1 MPNTTNPVY
10 KQAHHVENKASS
22 KTPLD
27 KYLPLDYVSY
37 GKQIF
42 IHAIAGPS
50 KMPSDAFI
58 SQTERS
64 QLKNGA
70 RRTLI
75 PLKARQFHH
84 TKNKHLSSDNPN
96 GLNEKHYQAELPAGF
111 IFHSSRCGSTLL
123 CNMLD
128 TLPNCYVIRE
138 SGIINKILND
148 PDLSE
153 DHKTLL
159 FSSVIESYVAYSKSL
174 GKRCIIKFTSYCVLH
189 IQTIL
194 NAHQGTP
201 WIYLHRDPKT
211 VLLSIGKNPPPWVS
225 PLFIKN
231 VLCLSDEETPSQH
244 TQQAALIIGQCL
256 RKVIQHHSHESK
268 SKLFSY
274 QQLLDQNGTSTIDIA
289 CHFNFDIPAES
300 ASIMSSCLHLDAK
313 TGQKRSK
320 DFKNNEK
327 MVGSPSEDIHN
338 KTNTEI
344 ELAYQDYCRKD
355 YEYLCA
361 ES

>member
-1 MPNTTNPVY
+1 MSNTTSSAY
-10 KQAHHVENKASS
+10 KQAHHTENSASS
-22 KTPLD
+22 IASPDL
-27 KYLPLDYVSY
+27 YLPLDYVSY
-37 GKQIF
+37 GKKIF

-58 SQTERS
+58 SQTEHA

-70 RRTLI
+70 QRTLI
-75 PLKARQFHH
+75 PLGTRQFHRA
-84 TKNKHLSSDNPN
+84 KNNNFAPDNSEFQK
-96 GLNEKHYQAELPAGF
+96 EKPYQAELPAGL

-148 PDLSE
+148 PNLSE

-159 FSSVIESYVAYSKSL
+159 FSTVIESYVAYAKSL

-194 NAHQGTP
+194 NALPGTP
-201 WIYLHRDPKT
+201 WIYLHRDPKA
-211 VLLSIGKNPPPWVS
+211 VLLSIDKSSPPWVS
-225 PLFIKN
+225 PHFIQN
-231 VLCLSDEETPSQH
+231 VLCLSDKETPSQH
-244 TQQAALIIGQCL
+244 THQAALIIGQCL
-256 RKVIQHHSHESK
+256 KKVIQHHSHESK
-268 SKLFSY
+268 SKLFYY

-289 CHFNFDIPAES
+289 CHFKFDIPAES
-300 ASIMSSCLHLDAK
+300 ASVMASCLHLDAK

-320 DFKNNEK
+320 DVENNDK
-327 MVGSPSEDIHN
+327 IVASPSEDTHN

-355 YEYLCA
+355 YEFLCA